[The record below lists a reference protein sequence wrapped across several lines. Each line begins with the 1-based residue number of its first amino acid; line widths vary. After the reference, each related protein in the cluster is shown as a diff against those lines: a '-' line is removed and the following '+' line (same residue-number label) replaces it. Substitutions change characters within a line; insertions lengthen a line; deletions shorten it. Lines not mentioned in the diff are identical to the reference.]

1 MKKMNKNNQFKNRI
15 SNKKAATPSQILIDF
30 WATLV
35 IVIILAIFFFILYIS
50 QDNREIAI
58 KAQAAEFEVNDELLH
73 LLQYPVIIDGKT
85 MSFSEAIAV
94 SVQKD
99 DFTELEQAFVK
110 VKSLIQ
116 TRLYFQSNGCIEINI
131 EYSGGKRTI
140 PATIN
145 CEEYSK
151 YERSTEKIY
160 KSKVEIPSFEGERI
174 SVTYSASKITNEV
187 KRKYES

>member
-1 MKKMNKNNQFKNRI
+1 MVLFFAVKVFFLKSHFL
-15 SNKKAATPSQILIDF
+15 SLILI
-30 WATLV
+30 LV
-35 IVIILAIFFFILYIS
+35 L
-50 QDNREIAI
+50 N
-58 KAQAAEFEVNDELLH
+58 
-73 LLQYPVIIDGKT
+73 
-85 MSFSEAIAV
+85 
-94 SVQKD
+94 
-99 DFTELEQAFVK
+99 
-110 VKSLIQ
+110 IQ
-116 TRLYFQSNGCIEINI
+116 TGVYCCQLYSKECIEINI

-160 KSKVEIPSFEGERI
+160 KSKVEIPSFEGESI